1 MVGSAMAILLACMGL
16 FALTTLIITHRTKE
30 IGVRKVLGASE
41 WSIVRLLVSDFTR
54 LVGIAIGVA
63 LPLAWYAMD
72 HWIKDYMYRITLSPL
87 LFTVGG
93 VVALVIAI
101 MTISVQAL
109 RAARINPVRAL
120 KTE

>member
-1 MVGSAMAILLACMGL
+1 
-16 FALTTLIITHRTKE
+16 
-30 IGVRKVLGASE
+30 
-41 WSIVRLLVSDFTR
+41 
-54 LVGIAIGVA
+54 
-63 LPLAWYAMD
+63 
-72 HWIKDYMYRITLSPL
+72 MYRITLSPL